1 MKNRRAA
8 AVAFLTAVLI
18 ILQFFPAQ
26 AAEVQ
31 ELYALSAVLMD
42 GETGRVLYG
51 KEAYKARPNES
62 TTKDMTS
69 IIAIMDTVKEIDI
82 TYDAVADNKNVY
94 LNDLREDFSVPSFP
108 TEKILQNAVNDE
120 NCFVVPK
127 VVE

>member
-1 MKNRRAA
+1 MKNRRVA

-51 KEAYKARPNES
+51 KEAYKARPNAS
-62 TTKDMTS
+62 TTKVMTC
-69 IIAIMDTVKEIDI
+69 IMALEMGKGDDYVQVSKMQHPSPRH
-82 TYDAVADNKNVY
+82 
-94 LNDLREDFSVPSFP
+94 DLE
-108 TEKILQNAVNDE
+108 
-120 NCFVVPK
+120 
-127 VVE
+127 

>member
-1 MKNRRAA
+1 MVTANGHENVCFISVWRDIMKNRRVA

-51 KEAYKARPNES
+51 KEAYKARPNAS
-62 TTKDMTS
+62 TTKVMTC
-69 IIAIMDTVKEIDI
+69 IMALEMGKGDDYVQVSKMQHPSPRH
-82 TYDAVADNKNVY
+82 
-94 LNDLREDFSVPSFP
+94 DLE
-108 TEKILQNAVNDE
+108 
-120 NCFVVPK
+120 
-127 VVE
+127 